1 MMFTIIILSV
11 LLTSSLVARNI
22 VRLNPGTEFK
32 RTKKFLLGLLG
43 FVLPVAGPVLA
54 AVGVRVW
61 QNRISRHG
69 LAGQKAGADALAK
82 LVDQSLRSG
91 LTESAVAKKAA
102 HYATYHSLTGTS
114 LADALRRGGITD
126 RNAISAALE
135 SYLEHVT
142 PTLTAVNDFFKKR
155 HERFIAKRDATSEG
169 ALRTLI
175 SGELTGLTLRE
186 GSERGIGELALKEK
200 ISYEGL
206 KAALNG
212 NLVNDRQALAVLYA
226 YAEGMSSMDAR
237 TSRLTELDAARK
249 ELDKKEE
256 DARKAAAQKEAEK
269 KIEEKKEE
277 RKEERRKIVGKAK
290 AKDAGKAAEPA
301 PAEPEAAAATK
312 KGKTG
317 EGTVLRVKP
326 DKDKVI
332 STYNEATGKTTGVKV
347 GEGRKAAPA
356 ATAKK
361 TVSKTAK
368 KAEKARKVAGIAK
381 KMVGM

>member
-1 MMFTIIILSV
+1 MFTIIILSV

-135 SYLEHVT
+135 SYFEHVT

-155 HERFIAKRDATSEG
+155 HERFIAKRDAASEG

-212 NLVNDRQALAVLYA
+212 NLVNDRQTLAVLYA

-269 KIEEKKEE
+269 KIEEK
-277 RKEERRKIVGKAK
+277 KEERRKIVGKAK

-332 STYNEATGKTTGVKV
+332 STYNEAIGKTTGVKV

-361 TVSKTAK
+361 
-368 KAEKARKVAGIAK
+368 AEKARKVAGIAK